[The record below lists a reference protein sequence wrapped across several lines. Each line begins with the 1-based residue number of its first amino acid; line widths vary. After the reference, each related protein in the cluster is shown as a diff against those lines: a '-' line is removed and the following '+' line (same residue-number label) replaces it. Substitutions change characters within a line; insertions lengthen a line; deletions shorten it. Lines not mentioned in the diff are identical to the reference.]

1 MEQVD
6 NNERCGCF
14 LPTCEWSECQNAPDE
29 WKRGAINDHLAKF
42 SYEDRAHEAIRIL
55 MASPVSVHPAFDEAP
70 F

>member
-6 NNERCGCF
+6 ANEMCGCC
-14 LPTCEWSECQNAPDE
+14 LPTCEWSECMNAPAN

-42 SYEDRAHEAIRIL
+42 PEADRATEAIRIL
-55 MASPVSVHPAFDEAP
+55 MDSPVSVHPAFAEAP